1 MINLAYKDISHSLSK
16 FLITALS
23 VGVLLGIVIV
33 MIGVYRGMVFDAKS
47 LVNDIKADI
56 WVVQQDTLGPFAQT
70 SKIHED
76 LKDQIS
82 YQNGIKHADAI
93 TFQTF
98 QMENKKKNIDF
109 KVMLVGYDP
118 FSKIEVIN
126 KSRLIAGRVL
136 QKQHYEMVV
145 SQKTGFELGEY
156 IELGRDRYK
165 VVGITKDTVSNGGD
179 YLIFASLKDAEVLQ
193 FTYTNERIRSDE
205 KRGIKGGNPH
215 LVNAIIAKVE
225 NGYNPKRVAT
235 NIQET
240 THKKVFTTSEQENL
254 LLQKVIKKSSKQIG
268 MFTIILIVVS
278 IIIIALI
285 IYTMT
290 LEKIKEISI
299 LKLIGIPNFTIS
311 KMIIQETVVL
321 GILAFISGNVF
332 ANLISG
338 KFPKRIVLE
347 MGDAFSLFAIILI
360 SSIFAS
366 LFGIY
371 KVIKTDP
378 AQAIGG

>member
-1 MINLAYKDISHSLSK
+1 MINLAFKDITHSLSK
-16 FLITALS
+16 FLITAIS
-23 VGVLLGIVIV
+23 VGVLLGIVVI
-33 MIGVYRGMVFDAKS
+33 MIGVYRGMVEDAQI
-47 LVNDIKADI
+47 LVNDIQANI

-76 LKDQIS
+76 LKEQIS
-82 YQNGIKHADAI
+82 YQSGIEYADAI

-98 QMENKKKNIDF
+98 QMENRYGDF

-118 FSKIEVIN
+118 FSKIEVID
-126 KSRLIAGRVL
+126 KHKLIEGRLL
-136 QKQHYEMVV
+136 KKQHYEVVV
-145 SQKTGFELGEY
+145 SKKTNYKLGEY
-156 IELGRDRYK
+156 IEMGRDRFK

-179 YLIFASLKDAEVLQ
+179 YLIFTSLKDAEVLQ

-205 KRGIKGGNPH
+205 ERGIKGTNPH
-215 LVNAIIAKVE
+215 LVNAIIAKTQE
-225 NGYNPKRVAT
+225 GYDPSVVARE
-235 NIQET
+235 IEAS
-240 THKKVFTTSEQENL
+240 THKKVFTKEEQRDL

-268 MFTIILIVVS
+268 MFTAILIVVS

-299 LKLIGIPNFTIS
+299 LKLIGIPNFTIA
-311 KMIIQETVVL
+311 KMIIQETIVL
-321 GILAFISGNVF
+321 GILAFIAGNIF
-332 ANLISG
+332 AQLISG
-338 KFPKRIVLE
+338 SFPKRVLLLPS
-347 MGDAFSLFAIILI
+347 DSISLFLIILFF
-360 SSIFAS
+360 SIFAS

-371 KVIKTDP
+371 KVVKTDP

>member
-1 MINLAYKDISHSLSK
+1 MINLALKDITHSLSK
-16 FLITALS
+16 FIITAIS
-23 VGVLLGIVIV
+23 VGVLLGIVII
-33 MIGVYRGMVFDAKS
+33 MIGVYRGMVFDAKV
-47 LVNDIKADI
+47 LVDDVKADI
-56 WVVQQDTLGPFAQT
+56 WIVQQDTLGPFAQT

-76 LKDQIS
+76 VKNQIA
-82 YQNGIKHADAI
+82 YQDGIKYAQAI

-98 QMENKKKNIDF
+98 QMENKYGDF

-118 FSKIEVIN
+118 FGKISVID
-126 KSRLIAGRVL
+126 KTKLIEGRLL
-136 QKQHYEMVV
+136 QKQHYEIVV
-145 SQKTGFELGEY
+145 SKKTNYKLGEY
-156 IELGRDRYK
+156 ITMGRDKFK
-165 VVGITKDTVSNGGD
+165 VVGITDDTVSNGGD
-179 YLIFASLKDAEVLQ
+179 FLIFTSLKDAEVLQ

-215 LVNAIIAKVE
+215 LVNAIIAKTKD
-225 NGYNPKRVAT
+225 GYNPKTVAL
-235 NIQET
+235 NIEKT
-240 THKKVFTTSEQENL
+240 THKKVFTKAEQKEL

-268 MFTIILIVVS
+268 LFTIILIIVS

-299 LKLIGIPNFTIS
+299 LKLIGIPNFTIA

-321 GILAFISGNVF
+321 GILAFISGNIF
-332 ANLISG
+332 AQLISDG
-338 KFPKRIVLE
+338 FPKRIVLLSS
-347 MGDAFSLFAIILI
+347 DAIGLFIVILI

-378 AQAIGG
+378 SQAIAG

>member
-1 MINLAYKDISHSLSK
+1 MINLAYKDITHSLSK
-16 FLITALS
+16 FLITAIS
-23 VGVLLGIVIV
+23 VGVLLGIVVI
-33 MIGVYRGMVFDAKS
+33 MIGVYRGMVEDAQI
-47 LVNDIKADI
+47 LVNDIKANI

-76 LKDQIS
+76 LKEQIS
-82 YQNGIKHADAI
+82 YQSGIEYADAI

-98 QMENKKKNIDF
+98 QMENRYGDF

-118 FSKIEVIN
+118 FGKIAVIDKSKLIEG
-126 KSRLIAGRVL
+126 RLL
-136 QKQHYEMVV
+136 KKQHYEVVV
-145 SQKTGFELGEY
+145 SKKTNYKLGEY
-156 IELGRDRYK
+156 ITMGRDRFK
-165 VVGITKDTVSNGGD
+165 VVGITRDTVSNGGD
-179 YLIFASLKDAEVLQ
+179 YLIFTSLKDAEVLQ

-205 KRGIKGGNPH
+205 HRGIKGTNPH
-215 LVNAIIAKVE
+215 LVNAIIAKTKE
-225 NGYNPKRVAT
+225 GYNPAVVARE
-235 NIQET
+235 IEAS
-240 THKKVFTTSEQENL
+240 THKKVFTKEEQRDL

-268 MFTIILIVVS
+268 MFTVILIVVS

-299 LKLIGIPNFTIS
+299 LKLIGIPNSTIA

-321 GILAFISGNVF
+321 GILAFIAGNIF
-332 ANLISG
+332 AQLISG
-338 KFPKRIVLE
+338 GFPKRVLLLPS
-347 MGDAFSLFAIILI
+347 DSISLFLIILFF
-360 SSIFAS
+360 SIFAS

-371 KVIKTDP
+371 KVVKTDP